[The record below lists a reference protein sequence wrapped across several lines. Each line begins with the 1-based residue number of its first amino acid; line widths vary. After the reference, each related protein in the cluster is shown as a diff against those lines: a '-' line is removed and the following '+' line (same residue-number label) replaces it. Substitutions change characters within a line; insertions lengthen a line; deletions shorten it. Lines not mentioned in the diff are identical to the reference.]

1 MDLDE
6 CICAR
11 KSTRWFNNQPIPDD
25 VVRTVIESGM
35 RAPSPKNR
43 QPWSFIVLKG
53 RAKKAVCDACLEVLS
68 TMDKEALLAGEYPS
82 GRGTIRAI
90 SMAPILIL
98 VFNRF
103 PSEQGAEL
111 RFGGPDISNIQ
122 AIGAAIQNMLLK
134 ATSMGLSSLWACDI
148 LTAREFIE
156 SKYCRCGRLIA
167 GVLLGYADEE
177 ANEHIAPA
185 SRLPFD
191 ELVRWDA

>member
-1 MDLDE
+1 MDLNE

-11 KSTRWFNNQPIPDD
+11 RSTRVFNDQPIPDD
-25 VVRTVIESGM
+25 AVRSVIESGM

-53 RAKKAVCDACLEVLS
+53 QAKEAICDACLEVLA
-68 TMDKEALLAGEYPS
+68 TMDEEALLLGESPS
-82 GRGTIRAI
+82 GQGTIRAI
-90 SMAPILIL
+90 SMAPVLVL

-103 PSEQGAEL
+103 PSAQDMEL

-134 ATSMGLSSLWACDI
+134 ATSMGLSSLWICDI

-156 SKYCRCGRLIA
+156 GKYCRCGRLIA

-177 ANEHIAPA
+177 ANGRFAPA

-191 ELVRWDA
+191 ELTRWDV

>member
-6 CICAR
+6 CICTR
-11 KSTRWFNNQPIPDD
+11 RSTRLFNDQPIPDD
-25 VVRTVIESGM
+25 AVRSVIESGM

-43 QPWSFIVLKG
+43 QPWSFIVVKD
-53 RAKKAVCDACLEVLS
+53 RAKEAVCDACLEVLS
-68 TMDKEALLAGEYPS
+68 TMDEEALLSGEFPS
-82 GRGTIRAI
+82 GQATIRAI

-103 PSEQGAEL
+103 PSAQEMEL
-111 RFGGPDISNIQ
+111 KFGGPDISNIQ

-156 SKYCRCGRLIA
+156 GKYCRCGRLIA

-177 ANEHIAPA
+177 ADKCFATS
-185 SRLPFD
+185 SRLAFD
-191 ELVRWDA
+191 ELVRWDV